1 MSLGGDR
8 KAAEVLIISKALR
21 DNLLILAW
29 FLACD
34 ELGFILVLLLAI
46 SLGKSYSQFR

>member
-1 MSLGGDR
+1 MTAMSLGGDR
-8 KAAEVLIISKALR
+8 GDAEVLIIKKALR

-34 ELGFILVLLLAI
+34 ELGFILVQ
-46 SLGKSYSQFR
+46 YSCPL